1 MNYIRDYLHNDIED
15 LFKDF
20 VNDIAEI
27 PFQTEFTNSPEYNL
41 NQNIINH
48 IYNIRRIIELYP
60 ENEYYNETDAIDYNE
75 TNNIENLDF
84 NLDEH
89 EESDLN
95 TEWSSQSPFNVSLNT
110 HTNLVESL
118 FDILNQS
125 LENTLNNFDNFDNFD
140 NLEDVKVTLSE
151 EEFDKLEIPKDISLL
166 QNKQCNIC
174 LDDFSED
181 DFNAKTLIKLK
192 CNHIYHRCCLKTWL
206 TKQSTKCPVCRTC
219 CKTN

>member
-60 ENEYYNETDAIDYNE
+60 ENEEYSDEIND
-75 TNNIENLDF
+75 IENPDF
-84 NLDEH
+84 DSVEH
-89 EESDLN
+89 EHSELN
-95 TEWSSQSPFNVSLNT
+95 TDWFPQIPINISLNT
-110 HTNLVESL
+110 QTDQTNMFDSL
-118 FDILNQS
+118 LDILNQS
-125 LENTLNNFDNFDNFD
+125 LENTLNTFDNFD
-140 NLEDVKVTLSE
+140 NLEDVKVTLSDD
-151 EEFDKLEIPKDISLL
+151 EFNKLETPKDISLL

-192 CNHIYHRCCLKTWL
+192 CNHIYHRYCIKTWL
-206 TKQSTKCPVCRTC
+206 LQQSTKCPVCRTC
-219 CKTN
+219 CKTSNN